1 MGIYKNDYNKK
12 EDYMLWELHEI
23 RHQIHEEY
31 KNKTYKER
39 NKHGLELYNKW
50 IKKRKVIKK
59 AS

>member
-1 MGIYKNDYNKK
+1 MGTYKNDYNKK

-31 KNKTYKER
+31 KNKSYEER

-50 IKKRKVIKK
+50 FKQRKEVKK